1 MLRILQLHCDSIEY
15 APTKKEIKSAEE
27 IDPKPEK
34 IDEVVVAFV
43 AVEEGDDSSV
53 GQKAISEIKESM
65 NKVGCKRL
73 LLYPYAHLSSTLA
86 APSTALSILKEMES
100 SASDI
105 EVSRAP
111 FGWTKS
117 YKVQVKG
124 HPLAENSKIIT
135 KGSSEEKTSDA
146 LKSESKIK
154 SYWYI
159 LTPDGTMTEMSDFNF
174 SKYPNLEV
182 LSKYEAAKKRSVDE
196 PPPHVLLMKKLAI
209 ADYEPAS
216 DSGNMRFFPNGRLIK
231 SLIERYVTDRVRD
244 YGGYEV
250 ETPIMYDSHHPS
262 MESYFNRFPA
272 RQYNINSEGKKL
284 FLRFAACFGQ
294 FLMAN
299 DFQLSYKNLPYRLY
313 ELTRY
318 SFRREQSGELVGLRR
333 LRAFTMPDCH
343 AFCKDIP
350 QAIEELK
357 VRFDLSKSVIKE
369 LGIDESDYEM
379 AIRFTEDFY
388 NENKSLIQQMVQKHG
403 KPVLVEMWKEK
414 FFYFVLKWEFNY
426 IDNLGKASA
435 LSTDQIDVENG
446 DRYGIKFI
454 DEHNVSQHPI
464 ILHNSPSGAI
474 ERVIYAILEKAAMD
488 SKKGKK
494 PELPLWLAPTQ
505 VRIIP
510 LKEEFLDFSQKLC
523 QKISDKEIRVDIDDR
538 NESIGKRIREAEKEW
553 IRYIIV
559 IGEKEVASSNLSI
572 RDRMTGQT
580 TDVSFDDFV
589 NKIKEA
595 TKGKP
600 FSKLN
605 VPLYLSKRP
614 QIMV

>member
-1 MLRILQLHCDSIEY
+1 MRILQLHCDSIEY
-15 APTKKEIKSAEE
+15 VPTKKEIKSAEE

-124 HPLAENSKIIT
+124 HPLAENSKVIT

-159 LTPDGTMTEMSDFNF
+159 LTPDGNMSEMSDFNF

-343 AFCKDIP
+343 AFCKDMP

-454 DEHNVSQHPI
+454 DEHNASQHPI

-510 LKEEFLDFSQKLC
+510 LKEEFLDFSQKLS

-559 IGEKEVASSNLSI
+559 IGDKEVASSNLSI

-589 NKIKEA
+589 NKIKED